1 MNIISFGKTDTG
13 KARKNNEDAYLV
25 DDGRGLYAV
34 ADGIGGHEGG
44 EVASRIAVETLA
56 EVFRERREG
65 GLALSSSSLIPAV
78 DPNLFALTDALKLA
92 NTKIRQV
99 AAQHANL
106 LHMGTTMTALFLCE
120 KTAYVAH
127 VGDSRVYQLRAGV
140 LTQVTEDHSVTAEQ
154 MRAGLL
160 TPEQARTSPYRHIIT
175 RALGIDPELPV
186 DQRKITVE
194 LHDTFL
200 LCTDGLTEMVED
212 VEIMRILASASPQE
226 AAESLIRLANER
238 GGVDNITVVVARI
251 EDSR

>member
-44 EVASRIAVETLA
+44 EVASRIAVETLS
-56 EVFRERREG
+56 EVFRERRAG
-65 GLALSSSSLIPAV
+65 DLALSSSSLIPAV
-78 DPNLFALTDALKLA
+78 DPNLFALTDAFTLA

-140 LTQVTEDHSVTAEQ
+140 LTQVTEDHSVIAEQ
-154 MRAGLL
+154 LHAGLL
-160 TPEQARTSPYRHIIT
+160 TPEQARTSPYRHVIT
-175 RALGIDPELPV
+175 RALGIGPELIV
-186 DQRKITVE
+186 DPRMIEVKP
-194 LHDTFL
+194 DDAFL
-200 LCTDGLTEMVED
+200 LCTDGLTEMVDDAE
-212 VEIMRILASASPQE
+212 VRRILSNASPQE
-226 AAESLIRLANER
+226 AAEHLVREANDR
-238 GGVDNITVVVARI
+238 GGVDNITVVVAKI